1 MLKKT
6 EKKITKFED
15 KGRITSQ
22 RMLYIASDLS
32 WNFGDD
38 VVIYDIREKSP
49 FVSYF
54 IIASA
59 SNERRLKALE
69 QTAKESLYNNYKEID
84 HTEGRNDSNWIL
96 IDAHDVVVHLLTKDE
111 RKRVDLDSL
120 YQDCPHKV
128 VKATE
133 EPVYR
138 KRKKPESQ
146 LGNE

>member
-22 RMLYIASDLS
+22 RMLHIASDLS

-54 IIASA
+54 IVASA

-96 IDAHDVVVHLLTKDE
+96 IDAHDVVVHLLTKEE

-120 YQDCPHKV
+120 YQECPHKV
-128 VKATE
+128 VKALE